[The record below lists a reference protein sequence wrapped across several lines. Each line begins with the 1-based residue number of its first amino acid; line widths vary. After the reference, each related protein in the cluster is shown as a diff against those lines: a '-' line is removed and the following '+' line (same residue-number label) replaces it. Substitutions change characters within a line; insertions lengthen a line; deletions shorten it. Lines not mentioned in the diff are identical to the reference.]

1 MAHYVKERAF
11 LPTLGVP
18 PIVVEMV
25 RVGMLG
31 VADLEAGGYG
41 IWVEA
46 GTPVT
51 IVTTMTHEGQVGHV
65 IALPDGR
72 EVASFDGLI
81 EEIADVT
88 PFDWDEFEAS
98 LANDDD
104 DDNWL

>member
-25 RVGMLG
+25 SVGLLG
-31 VADLEAGGYG
+31 VAELEAGGYG

-104 DDNWL
+104 DNWL

>member
-1 MAHYVKERAF
+1 MKAPAILAPLVH
-11 LPTLGVP
+11 G
-18 PIVVEMV
+18 
-25 RVGMLG
+25 
-31 VADLEAGGYG
+31 
-41 IWVEA
+41 
-46 GTPVT
+46 
-51 IVTTMTHEGQVGHV
+51 
-65 IALPDGR
+65 

>member
-25 RVGMLG
+25 RAGMLG
-31 VADLEAGGYG
+31 VNDLEEAGFG

-46 GTPVT
+46 GTPVS

-72 EVASFDGLI
+72 EVASFGGLI
-81 EEIADVT
+81 EEVADVT
-88 PFDWDEFEAS
+88 DLDWDEFEIS
-98 LANDDD
+98 LSDYDEDDD
-104 DDNWL
+104 WL